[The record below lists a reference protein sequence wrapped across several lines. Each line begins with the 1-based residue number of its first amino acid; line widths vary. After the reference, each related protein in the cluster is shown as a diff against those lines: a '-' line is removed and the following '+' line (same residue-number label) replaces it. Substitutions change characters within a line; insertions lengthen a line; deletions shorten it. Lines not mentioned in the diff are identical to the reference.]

1 MPRFHIRNRFKEGI
15 NEELKHIYLI
25 FKIFTCCFA
34 ATEAKKHEANKAR
47 KFCFYIYWLN
57 TKHN

>member
-15 NEELKHIYLI
+15 NEEFEHICVYSE
-25 FKIFTCCFA
+25 IFTCCFA
-34 ATEAKKHEANKAR
+34 ATEAKKHEANKRR
-47 KFCFYIYWLN
+47 KFYFYFYWLN